1 MRFLVLLIA
10 VCACHL
16 AYGHAGIGPDIVSNT
31 NTNVLDVNGGIIR
44 RSFLLYRA
52 GAMNDSVDGA
62 ASIDTSDNAAVIPKT
77 SKKSKLK
84 KNNKKHSKK
93 QKIKVVTR
101 PLDEREK
108 QAIINKQSRID
119 MVLQVLSSVFY
130 MLGSHLIF
138 KLDFE
143 NRIIRRNSRFIFV
156 FYILLSQL
164 LYKYVLTRIES
175 LDDQTEISDAKGI
188 PSMNN
193 ALKMFGLGDKIGGN
207 AAGVA
212 DQQQNKMTVKE
223 FDIMELKKLSNGLIF
238 EILSVTYMHMI
249 TKVGKPLLFVPLMGM
264 MNKFKSPVVQIHLF
278 RFHAIGNLERPFK
291 SQIEKM
297 MSGMAAKASDASAS
311 IASKEGDND
320 DSNDDNPLVTEIS
333 DEIKEL
339 DK

>member
-1 MRFLVLLIA
+1 MLLLVLLIA
-10 VCACHL
+10 TCVCHFAH
-16 AYGHAGIGPDIVSNT
+16 GNSGIGGNIQ
-31 NTNVLDVNGGIIR
+31 
-44 RSFLLYRA
+44 RSFLLHRA
-52 GAMNDSVDGA
+52 GATNDIVDV
-62 ASIDTSDNAAVIPKT
+62 ASIDTSVKKAVTPKT
-77 SKKSKLK
+77 NKKSKLK

-93 QKIKVVTR
+93 QKIKVATR
-101 PLDEREK
+101 PLDESEK
-108 QAIINKQSRID
+108 QAIVNKQSRVD

-164 LYKYVLTRIES
+164 LYKYILTRIES
-175 LDDQTEISDAKGI
+175 LDDQTEISDVKGI

-212 DQQQNKMTVKE
+212 DQQQNKMTIKE

-264 MNKFKSPVVQIHLF
+264 MNKFKSPIVQIHLF

-297 MSGMAAKASDASAS
+297 MSGMAAKANEASAN
-311 IASKEGDND
+311 IASKEGDNN
-320 DSNDDNPLVTEIS
+320 DSNDDSPVVTELN

>member
-1 MRFLVLLIA
+1 MQLLVLLIA
-10 VCACHL
+10 VCVCHFVH
-16 AYGHAGIGPDIVSNT
+16 GNAGIGSN
-31 NTNVLDVNGGIIR
+31 IQ

-52 GAMNDSVDGA
+52 GATNDIVDVP
-62 ASIDTSDNAAVIPKT
+62 ASIDASDNKAVTPKT
-77 SKKSKLK
+77 NKKSKLK
-84 KNNKKHSKK
+84 KNNKKHNKK
-93 QKIKVVTR
+93 QKIKVATR
-101 PLDEREK
+101 PLDESEK
-108 QAIINKQSRID
+108 QAIVSKQSRVD

-143 NRIIRRNSRFIFV
+143 NRIIRRNSRFVFV

-164 LYKYVLTRIES
+164 LYKYILTRIES
-175 LDDQTEISDAKGI
+175 LDDQTEISDVKGI

-193 ALKMFGLGDKIGGN
+193 ALKMFGLGDKLGGN

-212 DQQQNKMTVKE
+212 DQQQNKMTIKE

-264 MNKFKSPVVQIHLF
+264 MNKFKSPIVQIHLF

-297 MSGMAAKASDASAS
+297 MSGMAAKANEASAN
-311 IASKEGDND
+311 IASKEGDNND
-320 DSNDDNPLVTEIS
+320 NNDDNPVVTEIN
-333 DEIKEL
+333 DDTKEL